1 MSAAEITNEIC
12 QRIEGNSLIA
22 ISIRNSITN
31 ITMSDSDVVC
41 EIKEMAEDNFT
52 AIEKMLGTEL
62 TNRIINF

>member
-12 QRIEGNSLIA
+12 QRIGGNSLIA
-22 ISIRNSITN
+22 ISIRNSLTN
-31 ITMSDSDVVC
+31 ITMSDNDVVC